1 MTSSVRKVSAL
12 VALCALLACCSCKR
26 ATDSAGTL
34 QELRV
39 RLDWSPWAPH
49 AALFVAQNQGY
60 FKDEGLKVTLYV
72 PPDPEATIKLVAA
85 GQDDIGIS
93 YMTDLAFAR
102 EQGFKVVS
110 IGVLVPHPL
119 NCIMTLKRSGISTPS
134 QLKGKTIGTT
144 GVPSDEAF
152 LSGVLKTGGVRKGEY
167 KLVNI
172 GFNLAPALKTG
183 SVDAIIG
190 AYYPWEGINL
200 EEDGYPVNVMM
211 LQQYGVPDYYEL
223 VMIARENMLSQNPAV
238 LKRFLR
244 AAVRGQQFVA
254 AHPDQTIAILRA
266 ASPDLKPEFLR
277 ASLEKM
283 APLMQYD
290 GGTFHQ
296 NPQKWTDMIQFM
308 QSSGLLTR
316 PIDPASTFTN
326 ELLP

>member
-1 MTSSVRKVSAL
+1 M
-12 VALCALLACCSCKR
+12 ALCLLLVSSSCKR
-26 ATDSAGTL
+26 PTDSQGAL
-34 QELRV
+34 QEVRV

-49 AALFVAQNQGY
+49 AALFAAQNQGY

-152 LSGVLKTGGVRKGEY
+152 LSGVLRTGGIRKDEY

-183 SVDAIIG
+183 TVDAIIG

-223 VMIARENMLSQNPAV
+223 VMVARQNMLSQNPAL
-238 LKRFLR
+238 LKSFLR

-254 AHPDQTIAILRA
+254 AHPEQAISILKA

-290 GGTFHQ
+290 GGTFRQ
-296 NPQKWTDMIQFM
+296 DPKKWKDMIQFM
-308 QSSGLLTR
+308 ESSKLLTG
-316 PIDPASTFTN
+316 PVDSENAFTN
-326 ELLP
+326 KLLP